1 MGQIDEEKIESLDDT
16 IVFQVDEID
25 QNKEQNVIRE
35 KNEVVDFTH
44 PVDVLSDVEEKEFKK
59 DNKDKKTP
67 KKKKKRQLKLVK
79 KFKEWWQGL
88 SKIKKTITIL
98 ATILVLLLIIIG
110 ILFLT
115 KKDNNKDKSNTPDVI
130 VKSDYYRYENGTLV
144 FLGAEDK
151 ELGKYKCKNKDE
163 KKCYIAFQSNE
174 DEFSGDIYL
183 DDKGN
188 KIDIRA
194 KIINDNYVFIVD
206 NKKGSNDDI
215 ILYSI
220 KSKSNIDEYTLVKE
234 TGVNKSY
241 VVLKDKDDK
250 YGVLDLTESTP
261 KVLINFVYDY
271 AGMINNEMSN
281 KYLVLKKN
289 SKYYVADYTEKLLS
303 GGFSDKIVDY
313 NDDFI
318 VTKNQENK
326 YKVYDYEDNDL
337 QSKSYLFVKL
347 INSYYAV
354 LQDNGLLVFDKEGN
368 RYNETP
374 IALTST
380 NYNRTYVLDVNGQV
394 ISNEVAFEI
403 ETNDDYI
410 TITRGKAIDTL
421 SIKEAM
427 TNKEHPYLNY
437 YNGILYFYA
446 DEAKNTLIGKYTCKN
461 RNNAGSLD
469 QCNIA
474 SSSSISNNDL
484 TNNVPSGKISI
495 INGRY
500 VFVKDSLSTGNIY
513 LYDLKTNKKL
523 GPYNDVEAYD
533 LISEKESVKNVNGA
547 YVIAK
552 NKNNMYGLLRINNQ
566 SVDVVLNFEYSEMEK
581 EGEYFLVKKSNGY
594 ALINQSGNQ
603 LTKEIPLKIVS
614 YSENYCLA
622 SSSSGYLIYNYNGEK
637 IDNTTYSYIKLASNY
652 YIGILTNNLGIYK
665 YNNPGIN
672 VLQSEV
678 KIKYPES
685 WRNSNYFKVTAS
697 TLGYIIQITDGENNK
712 EYTFDDA
719 GNLKI

>member
-151 ELGKYKCKNKDE
+151 ELCKYKCKNKDE